1 MEKVFVPI
9 THLEIIRFLFSV
21 VAKNYWRIYQLDM
34 KSAFLNGFLEKEVYA
49 KQPLGY
55 VIKGKEDK
63 VLKLK
68 KASYGIK

>member
-1 MEKVFVPI
+1 MEKVFVPV

-63 VLKLK
+63 VLKL
-68 KASYGIK
+68 

>member
-9 THLEIIRFLFSV
+9 THLEIIGFLFSV
-21 VAKNYWRIYQLDM
+21 VAKNYWSIYQLDM

>member
-1 MEKVFVPI
+1 MEKVFVPV